1 MKKIINGKKY
11 DTDTAKEMGYF
22 QSGCNRSSFD
32 FYEEI
37 LYKKKTGEYFLYGNG
52 RANSKYSESCGNEC
66 WGISTII
73 PYTEDEAKKWAEK
86 HLTCDEYES
95 CFGEVDE

>member
-11 DTDTAKEMGYF
+11 DTDT
-22 QSGCNRSSFD
+22 
-32 FYEEI
+32 
-37 LYKKKTGEYFLYGNG
+37 
-52 RANSKYSESCGNEC
+52 
-66 WGISTII
+66 
-73 PYTEDEAKKWAEK
+73 AKKWAEK